1 MESLL
6 RQIFAVE
13 GVTGALLASKDGLII
28 TSLASETDGEAHA
41 AHAAA
46 AFDALAQYTRQ
57 VALGK
62 PQQAIVLTGS
72 AALMMTEAG
81 DMILVVIAHA
91 SANLGR
97 LRMESARIVHAFLAQ
112 LRG

>member
-1 MESLL
+1 MESFL
-6 RQIFAVE
+6 RQIFNVE

-28 TSLASETDGEAHA
+28 TTLASDSDGEAHA

-62 PQQAIVLTGS
+62 PQQAIILTGS
-72 AALMMTEAG
+72 AALALTEVG
-81 DMILVVIAHA
+81 DMILVVVAHA
-91 SANLGR
+91 TTNLGR
-97 LRMESARIVHAFLAQ
+97 LRLESSRIAGAILAQ

>member
-6 RQIFAVE
+6 RQIFAIE
-13 GVTGALLASKDGLII
+13 GVTGALLTSKDGLII
-28 TSLASETDGEAHA
+28 TTLMSEADGEAHA

-46 AFDALAQYTRQ
+46 AFDALVQYTRQ
-57 VALGK
+57 VAMGK
-62 PQQAIVLTGS
+62 PQQAIMLTGTS
-72 AALMMTEAG
+72 ALALTETG

-91 SANLGR
+91 TTNLGR
-97 LRMESARIVHAFLAQ
+97 LRLESTRIAHGILAQ

>member
-6 RQIFAVE
+6 RQIFNVE

-28 TSLASETDGEAHA
+28 TTLAGEADGEAHA

-46 AFDALAQYTRQ
+46 AFDALTHYTRQ
-57 VALGK
+57 VTLGK
-62 PQQAIVLTGS
+62 PQQAFILTGTE
-72 AALMMTEAG
+72 ALVLTEAG

-91 SANLGR
+91 NANLGR
-97 LRMESARIVHAFLAQ
+97 LRLESTRIAHAVLAQ